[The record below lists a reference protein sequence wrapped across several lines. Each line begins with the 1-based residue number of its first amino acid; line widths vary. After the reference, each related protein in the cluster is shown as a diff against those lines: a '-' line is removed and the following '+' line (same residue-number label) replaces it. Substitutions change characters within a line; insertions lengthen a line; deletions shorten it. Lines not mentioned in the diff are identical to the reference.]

1 MDERKKVGRKPK
13 PPESVSLQ
21 VTLHTDKQ
29 RMIFYKLG
37 DGNISRGI
45 RKAADFFD
53 FEIKTVK

>member
-1 MDERKKVGRKPK
+1 MDEKKKVGRKPK
-13 PPESVSLQ
+13 PPESVSMQ

-45 RKAADFFD
+45 RKAAEFFD
-53 FEIKTVK
+53 FEIKTAK

>member
-1 MDERKKVGRKPK
+1 MDEKKKGGRKPK
-13 PPESVSLQ
+13 PPESVSMQ

-45 RKAADFFD
+45 RKAAEFFD
-53 FEIKTVK
+53 FEIKTAK